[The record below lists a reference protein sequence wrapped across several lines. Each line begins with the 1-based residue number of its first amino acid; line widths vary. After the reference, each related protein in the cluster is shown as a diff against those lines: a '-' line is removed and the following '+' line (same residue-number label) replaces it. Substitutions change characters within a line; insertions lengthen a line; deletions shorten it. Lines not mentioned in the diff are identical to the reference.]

1 MKKGLFLLTV
11 FGLIFSG
18 SLLAQG
24 TNTSDTKINIVK
36 YSDYQCPACKYYVS
50 IEEELKDAYGDDIS
64 ITTKHFP
71 LSMHEFAQV
80 ASRAAEAARAQD
92 KYQEMHDM
100 IFAGQEQWARGN
112 AEGMFI
118 GYARALDLDVEKF
131 RNDMNSA
138 DMQRIV
144 MADKRE
150 GLELNVNSTPT
161 FFINGVKVERN
172 PRTAEDF
179 VTIIESI
186 LN

>member
-1 MKKGLFLLTV
+1 MKRGLFLLT
-11 FGLIFSG
+11 FFALMLNG
-18 SLLAQG
+18 SLFAQ
-24 TNTSDTKINIVK
+24 NNDASDARINLVK
-36 YSDYQCPACKYYVS
+36 YSDYQCPGCKYYVS
-50 IEEELKDAYGDDIS
+50 IEKQLKEEYGDDIS

-71 LSMHEFAQV
+71 LNMHEHAQV
-80 ASRAAEAARAQD
+80 ASRAAEAARVQG

-144 MADKRE
+144 MADKRA

-161 FFINGVKVERN
+161 FFVNGVKVERN

-179 VTIIESI
+179 ITIIESI
-186 LN
+186 VN